1 MTSSATNL
9 DSRAVEVDVSEDEL
23 MVVLADGRRLSVPL
37 AWFPRLLNAT
47 AKQRSNFELLGGGIG
62 IHWPE
67 IDEDLSVDGLLRG
80 RTGSWS
86 ESAGGLT
93 VAKPL
98 SARHAAFAFCC
109 ASLLVR

>member
-47 AKQRSNFELLGGGIG
+47 AKQRSNFEL
-62 IHWPE
+62 
-67 IDEDLSVDGLLRG
+67 DRKSV
-80 RTGSWS
+80 
-86 ESAGGLT
+86 
-93 VAKPL
+93 V
-98 SARHAAFAFCC
+98 
-109 ASLLVR
+109 